1 MAQFKAMILA
11 AGLATRLR
19 PYTEQTPKALFPLG
33 GRPLIDRLIDRLATA
48 GCEAVIVNTHHL
60 ADRLE
65 AHLASARYPIPVHFR
80 REDRILGTGG
90 GIANASDFF
99 DQHPFMVVNAD
110 IDTDIDL
117 AAFYRF
123 HLGHSHPASLALID
137 FDKINTVSATED
149 GRIVGFDLSDPAR
162 TAAEPIV
169 IVRRTFTGIQVLDPA
184 VPALIEQ
191 GRFSSIIDLY
201 RRMIAEGT
209 TVSAYFAQGRW
220 ADLGTPGR
228 YLDAAAR
235 HLAVEA
241 FGRSAAGGV
250 ASRIG
255 FSPLAGDG
263 SQRRWFRVLDG
274 GTSRIMVSHG
284 IRRGQGTREVDSFVD
299 IGRHLASR
307 RVPVPKIC
315 SFDRFSGLVFTE
327 DLGDQHLQAAVAE
340 RPLQTVLFLYRRV
353 IDAAIHMGLNGAEG
367 FDPTWTWQS
376 PRYDRDLILEKECR
390 YFCEAFVAG
399 HLGRQAPFRELAA
412 EFFLLAGRIEE
423 NAVEGFIHRDLQS
436 RNIMLRNDEIYFIDF
451 QGGRTG
457 PVQYDLASL
466 LIDPYVELASECR
479 RALTA
484 YAMDRLSESSGKPQS
499 RCLAGFR
506 YCALS
511 RNLQVLGAFG
521 FLTTLGKSWFEAA
534 IPNAAASLNRV
545 LADLPEEEFPKL
557 TALAKK
563 LREDF
568 ARSGRK
574 GE

>member
-1 MAQFKAMILA
+1 MVQFKAMILA

-19 PYTEQTPKALFPLG
+19 PYTQHTPKALFPLA

-65 AHLASARYPIPVHFR
+65 SHLASARYPIPVQFR
-80 REDRILGTGG
+80 REAQILGTGG
-90 GIANASDFF
+90 GIANAADFF
-99 DQHPFMVVNAD
+99 DQRPFMVVNAD

-123 HLGHSHPASLALID
+123 HLGHSHPASLALTD

-149 GRIVGFDLSDPAR
+149 GRVAGFDLPNPAR

-169 IVRRTFTGIQVLDPA
+169 KRTFTGIQVLDPG
-184 VPALIEQ
+184 VPAMIER
-191 GRFSSIIDLY
+191 GRASSIIDLY
-201 RRMIAEGT
+201 RRMIAEEK
-209 TVSAYFAQGRW
+209 TVCAYFAPGCW
-220 ADLGTPGR
+220 ADLGTPDR

-241 FGRSAAGGV
+241 FGGAAAAV
-250 ASRIG
+250 HRCRID

-263 SQRRWFRVLDG
+263 SQRRWFRVSTG
-274 GTSRIMVSHG
+274 GATRIMASHG
-284 IRRGQGTREVDSFVD
+284 IRCGQGTQEVDSFVD
-299 IGRHLASR
+299 IGRHLSSR
-307 RVPVPKIC
+307 QVPVPKIC

-327 DLGDQHLQAAVAE
+327 DLGDRHLQAAVIKG
-340 RPLQTVLFLYRRV
+340 PLQRVLFLYRRV
-353 IDAAIHMGLNGAEG
+353 IDAAIHMGLDGAEG
-367 FDPTWTWQS
+367 FDPIWTWQS
-376 PRYDRDLILEKECR
+376 PRYDRNLILEKECR

-399 HLGRQAPFRELAA
+399 HLGRANPFRELEA
-412 EFFLLAGRIEE
+412 EFCLLADRIE
-423 NAVEGFIHRDLQS
+423 NHAVEGFIHRDLQS
-436 RNIMLRNDEIYFIDF
+436 RNIMLKAGEIYFIDF

-466 LIDPYVELASECR
+466 LIDPYVHLAPEYR

-484 YAMDRLSESSGKPQS
+484 YAMDRLSELSGKPQS

-511 RNLQVLGAFG
+511 RNLQILGAFG
-521 FLTTLGKSWFEAA
+521 FLTALGKTWFETA
-534 IPNAAASLNRV
+534 IPHAVTNLNRV
-545 LADLPEEEFPKL
+545 LADLPKEEFPGL
-557 TALAKK
+557 TGLATA

>member
-1 MAQFKAMILA
+1 MARFKAMILA

-19 PYTEQTPKALFPLG
+19 PYSEHTPKALFPLA

-65 AHLASARYPIPVHFR
+65 AHLASARYPIPVLFR
-80 REDRILGTGG
+80 REAHILGTGG
-90 GIANASDFF
+90 GIANAADFF

-123 HLGHSHPASLALID
+123 HLGHSHPASLALTD
-137 FDKINTVSATED
+137 FDEINTVSATED
-149 GRIVGFDLSDPAR
+149 GRVVGFDLPDPAR
-162 TAAEPIV
+162 TAAAPIV
-169 IVRRTFTGIQVLDPA
+169 KRTFTGIQVLDPG
-184 VPALIEQ
+184 VPAMIEP
-191 GRFSSIIDLY
+191 GRASSIIDLY

-209 TVSAYFAQGRW
+209 TVCAYFAPGCW
-220 ADLGTPGR
+220 ADLGTPDR

-241 FGRSAAGGV
+241 FGRAAAAV
-250 ASRIG
+250 SPFCIE

-263 SQRRWFRVLDG
+263 SQRRWFRVSTGETTLV
-274 GTSRIMVSHG
+274 MASHG
-284 IRRGQGTREVDSFVD
+284 IRCGQGTQEVDSFVD

-307 RVPVPKIC
+307 QVPVPKIF

-327 DLGDQHLQAAVAE
+327 DLGDQHLQAAVIKS
-340 RPLQTVLFLYRRV
+340 PLQRVLFLYRRV
-353 IDAAIHMGLNGAEG
+353 IDAAIHMGLDGAEG
-367 FDPTWTWQS
+367 FDPKWTWQS
-376 PRYDRDLILEKECR
+376 PRYDRGLILEKECR

-399 HLGRQAPFRELAA
+399 HLGRPDPFRELTA
-412 EFFLLAGRIEE
+412 EFFLLADRIEHH
-423 NAVEGFIHRDLQS
+423 AVEGFIHRDLQS
-436 RNIMLRNDEIYFIDF
+436 RNIMLRNDKIHFIDF

-466 LIDPYVELASECR
+466 LIDPYVDLAPEHR

-484 YAMDRLSESSGKPQS
+484 YAMDRLSELSGTQQS

-521 FLTTLGKSWFEAA
+521 FLTGLGKSWFEAA
-534 IPNAAASLNRV
+534 IPNAVASLNRV
-545 LADLPEEEFPKL
+545 LAVLPEEEFPKL
-557 TALAKK
+557 AVLAEE
-563 LREDF
+563 LMNT
-568 ARSGRK
+568 
-574 GE
+574 